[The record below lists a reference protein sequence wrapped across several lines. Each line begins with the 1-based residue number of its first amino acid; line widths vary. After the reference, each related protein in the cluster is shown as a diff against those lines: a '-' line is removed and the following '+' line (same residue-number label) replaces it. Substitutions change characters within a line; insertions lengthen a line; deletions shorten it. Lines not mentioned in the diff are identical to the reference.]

1 VEELKVPVKPLV
13 TALTLGLL
21 AATGSPLAFANTPS
35 AAVSGH
41 SLRIP
46 AIPAEGVEADDIQ
59 AVEAIKLLLTGTGLA
74 VISDASVDAIRVNLA
89 EGPDTID
96 RIIARI
102 AERAGIR
109 IEPIVNGI
117 RLTLAPPAVASYDTR
132 PCVAAHQHDVK
143 AGTTILFGVPK
154 DASGKQLPGATCVAT
169 QTILKHELRLLAR
182 TPDPTR
188 LLTTIDEQPEIVLDG
203 ARIAAGPIRRT
214 EATWTLIRK
223 SAAPAENESWYQG
236 CERHTPLA
244 VHELWRR
251 DDGVEVKIAGPILP
265 RGTVQ
270 RSCPEASI
278 KSTVPETRDRLETS
292 SYCDAASNRMI
303 RYNRSIVENRDVQV
317 LTNGEKRP
325 GRWQTV
331 TTLEA
336 REPLPDQP
344 CASSTPLLANQNG

>member
-1 VEELKVPVKPLV
+1 M
-13 TALTLGLL
+13 GLF
-21 AATGSPLAFANTPS
+21 AATASPLALANPRPPAEAGPT
-35 AAVSGH
+35 
-41 SLRIP
+41 LRIP
-46 AIPAEGVEADDIQ
+46 PIPAEGVEAEDIQ

-74 VISDASVDAIRVNLA
+74 VVSDPSVEAIRLNLA
-89 EGPDTID
+89 EGPDTLD

-109 IEPIVNGI
+109 IEPVMNGI
-117 RLTLAPPAVASYDTR
+117 RLTLAPPAIAGYDTR
-132 PCVAAHQHDVK
+132 PCVAAHQHDAK
-143 AGTTILFGVPK
+143 TGTTILFGVPK
-154 DASGKQLPGATCVAT
+154 DATGKPLPGATCVAT
-169 QTILKHELRLLAR
+169 PTILKHEMRLLAR

-188 LLTTIDEQPEIVLDG
+188 LLTTIDEQPEINVDG

-236 CERHTPLA
+236 CDRHTPLA

-251 DDGVEVKIAGPILP
+251 DDSVEVKIAGPILP

-278 KSTVPETRDRLETS
+278 KSTIPETRDRLETS
-292 SYCDAASNRMI
+292 SYCDAATNRMI
-303 RYNRSIVENRDVQV
+303 RYNRSIVENRDVQI

-344 CASSTPLLANQNG
+344 CASSGPILANQNG